1 MLFLA
6 NIAGVAMLVWF
17 YLTAQEHKKSGV
29 EWAIIGLIGY
39 WLVWWLVNTLLNG
52 MLPTAMARTSTMLF
66 FMVKQ
71 IPALCGMSVAYL
83 IRQKLISGSVNN
95 QANAASETE

>member
-1 MLFLA
+1 MFLLA
-6 NIAGVAMLVWF
+6 NVAGVAMLVWF
-17 YLTAQEHKKSGV
+17 YLAAQEHKKSGV

-52 MLPTAMARTSTMLF
+52 MIPNAMARTSTMLF

-71 IPALCGMSVAYL
+71 IPALCGIFTAYL
-83 IRQKLISGSVNN
+83 IRQKLIADAVNN
-95 QANAASETE
+95 PTSLPSETE